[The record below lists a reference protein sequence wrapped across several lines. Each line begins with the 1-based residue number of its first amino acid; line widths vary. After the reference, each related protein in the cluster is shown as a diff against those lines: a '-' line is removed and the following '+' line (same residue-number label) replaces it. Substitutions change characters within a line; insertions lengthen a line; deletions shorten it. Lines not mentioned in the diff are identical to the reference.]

1 MKKNTIILFTLLSS
15 VFAFSQVGINTPDPK
30 ATFDITA
37 KEATGTSRNVE
48 GLLIPRVDRER
59 AQSMFEV
66 PVSTLVYVNDIST
79 GLQMGTAINIDD
91 IGYYYFDGSFWVKLN
106 TPSIVNPM
114 VNIYN
119 TDGTLESD
127 CIVNQEDK
135 TIAFTGTRVN
145 SFSIDGNT
153 FSVDAANK
161 RVGIGTTTPNNRLDL
176 GTANG
181 AADITSP
188 LGKKLALFNNA
199 AGTDFYGLGINT
211 GFLQF
216 HASSTPTEAPG
227 MVLSNSGNVGIG
239 NTAPNAN
246 AVLELTATNRGFLPP
261 RLTTAQRNAIPAA
274 TKPAGLMIYNT
285 TTNCMDFW
293 NSSAWVSTCAAAVPP
308 AGAITAV
315 TCASATNNGTLTRGI
330 NNSVTSSIPYTGG
343 NGGSHGGQTIAS
355 TGVTGLTAT
364 LAAGSFATGNGALTY
379 TITGTP
385 SAVGNANFAINIGGR
400 TCTLTRAIIAP
411 VGSVTTLNCA
421 GATPNGTLT
430 SRVAASGVSSVVPYT
445 GGNGGTYAAQSVAS
459 TGVAGLT
466 ATLAAGTLASGNGTL
481 TYTITGT
488 PASAGTA
495 SFNIN
500 INGRACVITRT
511 VTGAATPPSGAT
523 ACTASSFRIPYAA
536 TSGTVVSGTI
546 NGVPVNATVTY
557 TNIVNNNT
565 AICGSPLGGGYQMR
579 PNAPSGSSVRIRF
592 DKKISNL
599 KIGVLFPANMGNTA
613 FTEYFRNNN
622 TVVNPTNTS
631 LGSTSCS
638 TLRNYGAV
646 WFDEVEIRFTNLNAT
661 AGQIFSFCVG
671 DVQ

>member
-79 GLQMGTAINIDD
+79 GLQIGTAINIDD
-91 IGYYYFDGSFWVKLN
+91 IRYYYFDGSAWIKLN
-106 TPSIVNPM
+106 AAGSSEDT
-114 VNIYN
+114 NIYN
-119 TDGTLESD
+119 RDGSLSD
-127 CIVNQEDK
+127 NRIVNQGDK
-135 TIAFTGTRVN
+135 TLAFTGSAAN
-145 SFSIDGNT
+145 AFSVDGTT
-153 FSVDAANK
+153 FSVNANNH
-161 RVGIGTTTPNNRLDL
+161 RVGIGTDAPAVPFDIQTKQIDYGFQHTNGTVKVRSYVNADTGWL
-176 GTANG
+176 GTT
-181 AADITSP
+181 AAH
-188 LGKKLALFNNA
+188 KLIFMTGDKRKAVIHA
-199 AGTDFYGLGINT
+199 DGRMGVGTDSPNQNAILE
-211 GFLQF
+211 L
-216 HASSTPTEAPG
+216 SST
-227 MVLSNSGNVGIG
+227 NK
-239 NTAPNAN
+239 
-246 AVLELTATNRGFLPP
+246 GFLPP
-261 RLTTAQRNAIPAA
+261 RLTTAQRNAIPAD
-274 TKPAGLMIYNT
+274 TKPPGLMIYNT

-293 NSSAWVSTCAAAVPP
+293 NSSTWVSSCAVTVPP
-308 AGAITAV
+308 AGTITAV
-315 TCASATNNGTLTRGI
+315 TCASATNNGTITRGMST
-330 NNSVTSSIPYTGG
+330 SVTSSIPYTGG

-364 LAAGSFATGNGALTY
+364 LVAGSFATGNGALTY

-400 TCTLTRAIIAP
+400 TCTLTRAINAP

-511 VTGAATPPSGAT
+511 VTGAATPPFGAT

-599 KIGVLFPANMGNTA
+599 KISVLFPANMGNTA

-671 DVQ
+671 DVK